1 VTDQRDPAVSDGQE
15 PCVRFEGVGRLALG
29 SRPVPRPGAG
39 EVRVAP
45 LAVGICGTD
54 ARILEGA
61 YAARPGTILGH
72 EIAGRVAELGDGVQG
87 LAEGDLVS
95 IEPHLY
101 CGTCRYCRLGWEHL
115 CPAKRAFGVHLD
127 GGMAGSVVVPARLAY
142 RAPDGVDPVVAC
154 MAEPVGCGIHGMDR
168 LEPMSGLPLLIIG
181 SGPAG
186 LMLLALAR
194 RTGVGPIVVVEPDP
208 ARRGAAA
215 EGGADLVLDPGADDW
230 RDVALAATHGHGFDQ
245 VIEAAGSAT
254 GLATAIELAARHARI
269 LVYGVAHPD
278 AITPV
283 RANDV
288 YARELTILGAAL
300 NPYTHV
306 RAVELVGELG
316 LERLDPGRYPLSAFA
331 EAFEAQRDRRH
342 LKVVLTPNV

>member
-1 VTDQRDPAVSDGQE
+1 MTTE
-15 PCVRFEGVGRLALG
+15 TCVRFAEVGRLQLG
-29 SRPVPRPGAG
+29 ERDVPRPGPG

-61 YAARPGTILGH
+61 YGARPGTILGH
-72 EIAGRVAELGDGVQG
+72 EIAGLVAELGPGVDG
-87 LAEGDLVS
+87 LAEGDHVS

-115 CPAKRAFGVHLD
+115 CPSKRAFGVHLD

-142 RAPDGVDPVVAC
+142 RVPAGVDPVVAC

-168 LEPMSGLPLLIIG
+168 LQPMSGLPLCIIG

-194 RTGVGPIVVVEPDP
+194 LTGVGPIVVLEPDA
-208 ARRGAAA
+208 ARREAALL
-215 EGGADLVLDPGADDW
+215 GGADHVLDPTDEGW
-230 RDVALAATHGHGFDQ
+230 RDAAMAATGGHGFDQ
-245 VIEAAGSAT
+245 LIEAAGSPT
-254 GLATAIELAARHARI
+254 GLATAIDLAARHARI

-278 AITPV
+278 AVTPV
-283 RANDV
+283 RANDI

-300 NPYTHV
+300 NPYTHA
-306 RAVELVGELG
+306 RAVELVGHLG
-316 LERLDPGRYPLSAFA
+316 LERLAPGRYPLPAVEDAFA
-331 EAFEAQRDRRH
+331 AQRERRH
-342 LKVVLTPNV
+342 LKVVIMPNG

>member
-1 VTDQRDPAVSDGQE
+1 MTDPARTAATDGHE

-29 SRPVPRPGAG
+29 SRPVPHPDAG

-72 EIAGRVAELGDGVQG
+72 EIAGTVVELGAGVQG
-87 LAEGDLVS
+87 LSEGDLVS

-101 CGTCRYCRLGWEHL
+101 CGACRYCRLGWEHL
-115 CPAKRAFGVHLD
+115 CPSKRAFGVHLD

-142 RAPDGVDPVVAC
+142 RVPDGVDPVVAC

-168 LEPMSGLPLLIIG
+168 LDPMSGLPLLIIG

-194 RTGVGPIVVVEPDP
+194 RTGVGPIVVLEPDA
-208 ARRGAAA
+208 ARRTAASA
-215 EGGADLVLDPGADDW
+215 SGADLVLDPGDEGW
-230 RDVALAATHGHGFDQ
+230 RDAALAATGGHGFDQ

-254 GLATAIELAARHARI
+254 GLATAIELAARHGRI

-283 RANDV
+283 RANDI

-300 NPYTHV
+300 NPYTHA
-306 RAVELVGELG
+306 RAVELVGDLG
-316 LERLDPGRYPLSAFA
+316 LDRLEPGRYPLEAFA
-331 EAFEAQRDRRH
+331 DAFEAQRERRH
-342 LKVVLTPNV
+342 LKVVLTPNP

>member
-1 VTDQRDPAVSDGQE
+1 VASEREA
-15 PCVRFEGVGRLALG
+15 CVRFEGVGRLVLG
-29 SRPVPRPGAG
+29 DRPVPRAGRG

-61 YAARPGTILGH
+61 YAARPGTVLGH
-72 EIAGRVAELGDGVQG
+72 EVAGTVVELGAGVES
-87 LAEGDLVS
+87 LEEGDLVS
-95 IEPHLY
+95 IESHLY

-115 CPAKRAFGVHLD
+115 CPSKRAFGVHLD
-127 GGMAGSVVVPARLAY
+127 GGLAGSIVVPARLAY
-142 RAPDGVDPVVAC
+142 RVPAGVDPAVAC

-168 LEPMSGLPLLIIG
+168 LQPMAGLPLLVIG

-194 RTGVGPIVVVEPDP
+194 RSGVGPIVVVEPDA
-208 ARRGAAA
+208 ARRAAA
-215 EGGADLVLDPGADDW
+215 ADGGADLVLDPTADGW
-230 RDVALAATHGHGFDQ
+230 RDAAMAATDGHGFDQ
-245 VIEAAGSAT
+245 AIEAAGSAT

-278 AITPV
+278 AVTPV
-283 RANDV
+283 RANDI

-300 NPYTHV
+300 NPFTHA
-306 RAVELVGELG
+306 RAVALVGHLG
-316 LERLDPGRYPLSAFA
+316 LERLAPGRYPLHAA
-331 EAFEAQRDRRH
+331 VEAFEAQRERRH
-342 LKVVLTPNV
+342 LKVVITPDA

>member
-1 VTDQRDPAVSDGQE
+1 
-15 PCVRFEGVGRLALG
+15 
-29 SRPVPRPGAG
+29 
-39 EVRVAP
+39 VAP

-61 YAARPGTILGH
+61 YAARPGTVLGH
-72 EIAGRVAELGDGVQG
+72 EIAGRVVELGAGVQG
-87 LAEGDLVS
+87 IAEGDLVS

-115 CPAKRAFGVHLD
+115 CPSKRAFGVHLD

-142 RAPDGVDPVVAC
+142 RVPDGVDPVIAC

-168 LEPMSGLPLLIIG
+168 LEPMSGSPLLIIG
-181 SGPAG
+181 CGPAG

-194 RTGVGPIVVVEPDP
+194 RTGVGPIVVLEPD
-208 ARRGAAA
+208 AMRRTAASA
-215 EGGADLVLDPGADDW
+215 SGADLVLDPDADDW
-230 RDVALAATHGHGFDQ
+230 RDVALAATSGHGFDQ

-283 RANDV
+283 RANDI
-288 YARELTILGAAL
+288 YALELTILGAAL
-300 NPYTHV
+300 NPYTHA
-306 RAVELVGELG
+306 RAVELVGDLG
-316 LERLDPGRYPLSAFA
+316 LERLDPGRYPLRAFA
-331 EAFEAQRDRRH
+331 EAFEAQRERRH
-342 LKVVLTPNV
+342 LKVVLTPNG